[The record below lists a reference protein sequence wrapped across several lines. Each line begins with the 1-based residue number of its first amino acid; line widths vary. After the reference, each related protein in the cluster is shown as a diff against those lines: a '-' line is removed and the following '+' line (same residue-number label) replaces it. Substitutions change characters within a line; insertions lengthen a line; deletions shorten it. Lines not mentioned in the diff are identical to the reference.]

1 MNPAFSQFQ
10 KTITNSIAFKF
21 FLLQKLPAAFF
32 VGLNVHQFNESACTI
47 NVRYSWFSKNP
58 FKSMYFAAQA
68 MAAEMSTGLLAFGQI
83 YKRDPKVSMLVV
95 KMEVE
100 YIKKGTGVLY
110 FTCEDG
116 TAIQNCIQEA
126 IDTKEGKTLVCKSI
140 GRNESGEV
148 VAEFYFTWSFKSK

>member
-1 MNPAFSQFQ
+1 
-10 KTITNSIAFKF
+10 
-21 FLLQKLPAAFF
+21 
-32 VGLNVHQFNESACTI
+32 
-47 NVRYSWFSKNP
+47 
-58 FKSMYFAAQA
+58 MYFAAQA

-95 KMEVE
+95 KMEVD

-126 IDTKEGKTLVCKSI
+126 IDTKEGKTLVCKSL
-140 GRNESGEV
+140 GRNEQGEL

>member
-10 KTITNSIAFKF
+10 KTIKNSVAFKF

-32 VGLNVHQFNESACTI
+32 VGLHVHQFNESTCTI

-95 KMEVE
+95 KMEVD

-126 IDTKEGKTLVCKSI
+126 IDTKEGKTLVCKSL
-140 GRNESGEV
+140 GRNEQGEL